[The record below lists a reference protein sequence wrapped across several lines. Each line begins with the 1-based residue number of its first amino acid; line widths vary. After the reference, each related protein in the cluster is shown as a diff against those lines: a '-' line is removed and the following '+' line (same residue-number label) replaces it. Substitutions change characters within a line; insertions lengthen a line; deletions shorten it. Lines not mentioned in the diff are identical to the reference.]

1 MRKANEQ
8 PSCVLICGNTGLLDP
23 LFTAAAG
30 QYYKTIVCGRDL
42 PFGGKGKHLPKNV
55 RAYAY
60 DPVSEA
66 FERVMAANTPE
77 TVWYLSGY
85 LDDGEGLENE
95 TGMLR
100 ALIRQCAGH
109 GCTKLVYV
117 SAAGSSLYPA
127 GGVKAFCC
135 NQAEEL
141 VLKCAREASLKT
153 VMLRLPRLAREDGRS
168 PWLRER
174 FQALKEGRETFLP
187 GPEEEETELL
197 SLSNLAELLI
207 YITEETLDESG
218 LYTVEGGFHHTWGEV
233 KKLLES
239 CGEGGRVTCL
249 TENAGPREALFGV
262 EALLPSGNLRK
273 NYGFVVTDD
282 VTGRLGELY
291 EAFLAGENKNGGV
304 LARLKGF
311 LARVPHWALMGTEL
325 LLLFGLMQLLLRAA
339 GESVYFRFVDI
350 RLFYI
355 LIMGSVHG
363 MAAGLLAGFLT
374 CVSLFFS
381 YLDTGLTWMTLFYNV
396 EYWLPFAIYLMT
408 GAITGYVRNVKEQR
422 IKALE
427 DEMLSLQQK
436 YLFLNEIYH
445 SVIDNKKEYKRQILG
460 YNDSFG
466 KIFEAVQNLDS
477 SMPSDIFMRGVE
489 TMERILGNNSI
500 AIYTLDTY
508 QRFGRLAASSGAM
521 SRKQLSKS
529 ISIVDLREVYEKL
542 LAGETW
548 RNTELKPNTPSFA
561 SGILEDGK
569 VRLIICVWEA
579 EAEQMSLYFM
589 NLFTILCSLIRF
601 SFRRALEYQEAVRSE
616 RCVPGTDILKYE
628 YFREE
633 LNVHRRM
640 SETGVA
646 SHLLVRFPGS
656 SPEKDNEKLRRIV
669 RSTDLLGVNSQGE
682 CCVLL
687 AQVTGD
693 TFRFVEDRLKTA
705 GVDYEIA
712 EEI

>member
-1 MRKANEQ
+1 MRKTNEQ
-8 PSCVLICGNTGLLDP
+8 PACVLICGNTGLPDP
-23 LFTAAAG
+23 DFAAAAG
-30 QYYKTIVCGRDL
+30 RYYKTIVCGKEL
-42 PFGGKGKHLPKNV
+42 PFGEMGKRLPKNV
-55 RAYAY
+55 WAYAY
-60 DPVSEA
+60 DPASEA

-95 TGMLR
+95 TGMIR
-100 ALIRQCAGH
+100 ALIRQCAEH
-109 GCTKLVYV
+109 GCAKLIYV
-117 SAAGSSLYPA
+117 SAAGNSLYPA

-135 NQAEEL
+135 AQAEEL

-174 FQALKEGRETFLP
+174 FQALKEGREVLLP
-187 GPEEEETELL
+187 GPEEEGAELM
-197 SLSNLAELLI
+197 SLSDLSELLI

-218 LYTVEGGFHHTWGEV
+218 LYTAEGGFSHTWGEI
-233 KKLLES
+233 KKTLES
-239 CGEGGRVTCL
+239 CAEGAQVKCL
-249 TENAGPREALFGV
+249 TENREAREFSSGA

-291 EAFLAGENKNGGV
+291 EAFLAGENKKGG
-304 LARLKGF
+304 LTARLKS
-311 LARVPHWALMGTEL
+311 LLSRTPRWVLMGTEL
-325 LLLFGLMQLLLRAA
+325 LLLFGLMQLLVRAT
-339 GESVYFRFVDI
+339 GESVYFRYVDI

-381 YLDTGLTWMTLFYNV
+381 YLETGTAWMTLFYNV

-408 GAITGYVRNVKEQR
+408 GAITGYVRNVREQR

-436 YLFLNEIYH
+436 YLFLNEIYQ
-445 SVIDNKKEYKRQILG
+445 SVINNKKEYKRQILG

-477 SMPSDIFMRGVE
+477 SMPSDIFMRGVD
-489 TMERILGNNSI
+489 TMERILENNSI
-500 AIYTLDTY
+500 AIYTLDSY

-521 SRKQLSKS
+521 SGKLLSKS
-529 ISIVDLREVYEKL
+529 ISIADLQEVYEKL
-542 LAGETW
+542 LSGETW
-548 RNTELKPNTPSFA
+548 RNTELKKDLPSFA

-601 SFRRALEYQEAVRSE
+601 SFIRALAYQEAVRSE

-656 SPEKDNEKLRRIV
+656 SPERDWEKLRRIL
-669 RSTDLLGVNSQGE
+669 RSTDLLGVNAQGE
-682 CCVLL
+682 CCALL

-705 GVDYEIA
+705 GIDYEIA
-712 EEI
+712 EEF